1 MIFVVDFDNTIT
13 KNTNGIDIKTT
24 IPEVREEIIQH
35 IKDLKAQGH
44 YIKIVTARGC
54 LSCNNDMQ
62 KRIAKY
68 YDYVKGILEHYNIP
82 YDELSFNKEYGE
94 VYLDDSAANP
104 IMSDFKIFTNP
115 NSKNTVIRY
124 GDMIVKSG
132 PTVED
137 EYNWYKQNKVFN
149 TPNCISYNPKQR
161 VLYMKYIPSEDMNE
175 YEYAMMI
182 RRAFAVDKEPC
193 SSDVVNAFFYD
204 SIERRNV
211 ILDSKKISKIFDFNE
226 YLRKTLM
233 KYYSEESHGDLTM
246 VNMLRSSEDGRVY
259 VIDPVAPK
267 GQYRS
272 PLLDLGKF
280 LLSTDQYL
288 FPVKYLDEGRLFR
301 HINYNFTNKNM
312 MAIKFCQL
320 LCYLRISKYR
330 NSVRDLEHIED
341 MVSKLIKEIES
352 LKGEENV

>member
-13 KNTNGIDIKTT
+13 KNTNGIDIRTT
-24 IPEVREEIIQH
+24 IPEVREEIIEH
-35 IKDLKAQGH
+35 LKTLKEQGH

-68 YDYVKGILEHYNIP
+68 YDCVKGILKHYDIP

-104 IMSDFKIFTNP
+104 IMSKFKIFTNP
-115 NSKNTVIRY
+115 NSKNTVVRY
-124 GDMIVKSG
+124 GDMIVKTG

-137 EYNWYKQNKVFN
+137 EYNWYQKNKVFN
-149 TPNCISYNPKQR
+149 IPDCISYNPKQH
-161 VLYMKYIPSEDMNE
+161 VLYMKFIPSEEMNE

-182 RRAFAVDKEPC
+182 RKAFAVEKTNC
-193 SSDVVNAFFYD
+193 
-204 SIERRNV
+204 SIEIVDNFF
-211 ILDSKKISKIFDFNE
+211 LDSMGRKKVRLNSEKIEKIHKFYE
-226 YLRKTLM
+226 SVWGTLK

-246 VNMLRSSEDGRVY
+246 VNMMRSSEDGHIY
-259 VIDPVAPK
+259 VIDPVAPE

-272 PLLDLGKF
+272 PLLDFGKF
-280 LLSTDQYL
+280 LFSMDQYL
-288 FPVKYLDEGRLFR
+288 FPVKYLDESRLFR
-301 HINYNFTNKNM
+301 HINYQWSLKNI

-330 NSVRDLEHIED
+330 DSEEDIEHIED

-352 LKGEENV
+352 LKGEGNA